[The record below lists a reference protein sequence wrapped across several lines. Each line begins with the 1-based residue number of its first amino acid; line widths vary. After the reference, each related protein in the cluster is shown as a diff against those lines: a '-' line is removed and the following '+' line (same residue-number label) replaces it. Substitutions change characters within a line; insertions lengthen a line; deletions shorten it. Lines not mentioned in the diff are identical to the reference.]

1 MLSSVG
7 LTKELME
14 KTSLA
19 MQRLRIVKGNKQ
31 TNKQKPWVSL
41 ISDISSIL
49 HGNLFLTVTFL
60 VTNLLLNLSL
70 AL

>member
-31 TNKQKPWVSL
+31 THKQKPWVSL